1 MKIKTRALPYDQVL
15 ALPLPKKKKP
25 RRPALALRALV
36 RALAAGDLK
45 DARFT
50 YTMERMEGFADEPCL
65 ILMNHSS
72 FIDLEIVSKVFYPK
86 PYCIVCTSDGFV
98 GKEALMRA
106 IGCIPTNKFVTDA
119 SLIADMRHALAE
131 EKCSVLLYP
140 EASYTFDGTATPLP
154 RKLGV
159 MLKRLDVPVVGVLT
173 DGAFA
178 RDPLYNCL
186 QKRQVPV
193 SAAVKGLLTQEEI
206 REKSV
211 TELDAILDAMFSFD
225 NFARQREKGL
235 VIDAPFRADG
245 LHRILYKCPRCLA
258 EGQTEGRGTRLTCRA
273 CGAGWTLDE
282 LGQMRADDGETRLAH
297 IPDWYAWER
306 AEVRR
311 ELENGSYLLDTEVEI
326 GVLRDFKAIYMVGS
340 GRLRHDLT
348 GFTLTGCDGELHFHR
363 PAKQSYSL
371 YADYYWYELGDI
383 ICIGD
388 TEMQYYCFPK
398 GPVPVAKARLA
409 TEELYKL
416 CRRGGNKGG
425 RQPSDAQPESPTESL
440 PQTIKETP

>member
-1 MKIKTRALPYDQVL
+1 MKIKTKALAFDEVL
-15 ALPLPKKKKP
+15 TLPLPEKKKP
-25 RRPALALRALV
+25 RRPALPLRALV
-36 RALAAGDLK
+36 RVMAAGDLK
-45 DARFT
+45 GAQFS
-50 YTMERMEGFADEPCL
+50 YTAERMEDFGKEPCL

-72 FIDLEIVSKVFYPK
+72 FIDLEIVSKVFFPR

-98 GKEALMRA
+98 GKEGLMRA

-119 SLIADMRHALAE
+119 SLIADMRHALTV

-140 EASYTFDGTATPLP
+140 EASYSFDGTATPLP
-154 RKLGV
+154 RGMGV
-159 MLKRLDVPVVGVLT
+159 MLKRLKVPVVGILT
-173 DGAFA
+173 EGAFA

-193 SAAVKGLLTQEEI
+193 SAKVRGLLTREEI

-211 TELDAILDAMFSFD
+211 AELDGILDAMFSFD
-225 NFARQREKGL
+225 NFARQKEKGL
-235 VIDAPFRADG
+235 IIDAPFRADG
-245 LHRILYKCPRCLA
+245 LHRILYKCPRCGA

-282 LGQMRADDGETRLAH
+282 LGQMRADDNDTRFPH

-306 AEVRR
+306 SEVKK
-311 ELENGSYLLDTEVEI
+311 ELEDGRYLLDTEVEI
-326 GVLRDFKAIYMVGS
+326 GVLRDFKAIYLVGP
-340 GRLRHDLT
+340 GRLRHDET
-348 GFTLTGCDGELHFHR
+348 GFTLTGCDGKLRFHR
-363 PAKQSYSL
+363 PARQSYSL

-388 TEMQYYCFPK
+388 TDMQYYCFPK

-416 CRRGGNKGG
+416 CRRGGKKDGC
-425 RQPSDAQPESPTESL
+425 ETIL
-440 PQTIKETP
+440 PRSKEDTR